1 MILRFIIIIII
12 ILIFYLVINYNIDY
26 FIDKNNSRNS
36 NEYPWDRNDIN
47 SIIPIDIKMKNNK
60 SNLYEYGNEEYE
72 RKLKEIFDVSLNNS
86 ITIIE
91 SNEWSNWIKPNVL
104 IKQYYNNIYKFIYN
118 KINNSDLLVLPE
130 KLNNDIM
137 IQNDKLI
144 RIKKNKEDYSYY
156 MFDIEMVLYRNNKPL
171 GKHCKF
177 IVVSNNV
184 EINVIFVKIIGVINE
199 AELMQTNIQAYNESN
214 NYDKFIPNKFIKISK
229 PNMNSYIYE
238 GNDKLLNSE
247 IEYNIYNK
255 LLNTPDICNIKLEDQ
270 DKIISM
276 SNEEYK
282 NNMISVRNYFLSK
295 LK

>member
-1 MILRFIIIIII
+1 
-12 ILIFYLVINYNIDY
+12 
-26 FIDKNNSRNS
+26 
-36 NEYPWDRNDIN
+36 
-47 SIIPIDIKMKNNK
+47 MKNNK

-72 RKLKEIFDVSLNNS
+72 KKLKEIFDVSLNNS

-91 SNEWSNWIKPNVL
+91 SNEWSNWIKPNIL
-104 IKQYYNNIYKFIYN
+104 INQYYNNIYKFIYN

-130 KLNNDIM
+130 KINNDIM

-199 AELMQTNIQAYNESN
+199 AELMQTNIQAYNQSN
-214 NYDKFIPNKFIKISK
+214 NYDNFIPNKFIKISK

>member
-12 ILIFYLVINYNIDY
+12 ILIFYLIINYNIDY
-26 FIDKNNSRNS
+26 FIDTDNSRNS
-36 NEYPWDRNDIN
+36 NQYPWERNDIN

-72 RKLKEIFDVSLNNS
+72 RKLKEIFDISLHNS
-86 ITIIE
+86 IAVIE
-91 SNEWSNWIKPNVL
+91 SNEWSQWIKPNIL
-104 IKQYYNNIYKFIYN
+104 IKQYYNNIYKYIYN
-118 KINNSDLLVLPE
+118 KINNSDLLILPG
-130 KLNNDIM
+130 KLNNNIM

-144 RIKKNKEDYSYY
+144 RIKKNKDDYSYY

-199 AELMQTNIQAYNESN
+199 SELMQSKIQAYNELN
-214 NYDKFIPNKFIKISK
+214 NYDIFIPNKKIIISK
-229 PNMNSYIYE
+229 NNVNSYIYE

-247 IEYNIYNK
+247 IEYNMYNK
-255 LLNTPDICNIKLEDQ
+255 LLNTPDISDIKLRDQ
-270 DKIISM
+270 DNIYNM

-282 NNMISVRNYFLSK
+282 NNMITVRNYFLSK